1 MATETMPTGRGF
13 LQVRVS
19 TAGDA
24 LPVKNATVTIT
35 EQGKDGAAGK
45 VLYSTLTDR
54 SGLTPL
60 FSLPA
65 PPASV
70 GEQPGLGV
78 PYTEYRVEV
87 SADRFIS
94 QIFEGVPVFSGVTTV
109 QPATLTPA
117 GTTQPAPERFPPYSS
132 TL

>member
-1 MATETMPTGRGF
+1 MATDTAPTGRGF

-24 LPVKNATVTIT
+24 LPVENATVTIT

-45 VLYSTLTDR
+45 LLYSTPTDR
-54 SGLTPL
+54 NGLTPI

-70 GEQPGLGV
+70 GEQPGRGV

-87 SADRFIS
+87 SAERFIS
-94 QIFEGVPVFSGVTTV
+94 QIFEGVPVFGGVTTV
-109 QPATLTPA
+109 QPAMLTPV
-117 GTTQPAPERFPPYSS
+117 GVTQPAPERFPPYSS